1 MQKNYKKQTPEE
13 LEKFWRRFDEIAEER
28 QQSLDNMFDSI
39 KKNVVNRLLSESDE
53 INGLD

>member
-1 MQKNYKKQTPEE
+1 MQKNYRKQTPEE
-13 LEKFWRRFDEIAEER
+13 LEKFWRFDEIAEER
-28 QQSLDNMFDSI
+28 QKSLDNMFGSI